1 MVVILLRITHAFVL
15 TILVLNRKGIT
26 GKGSK
31 NTNRKFLANRDIAE
45 TILELRVTFF
55 ISAFANYNCVI

>member
-1 MVVILLRITHAFVL
+1 MVVILLRITHALVL

-31 NTNRKFLANRDIAE
+31 NTNIKFLPNRDIAE
-45 TILELRVTFF
+45 TI
-55 ISAFANYNCVI
+55 